1 MELYIRIID
10 GAPFEHPIFGDN
22 FREAFPEVDTDN
34 LPTHFAKFV
43 RVPEPDYGVY
53 EVYEGCTY
61 QWDGDVVTD
70 VHHIRAMTEEE
81 KIAKQQTVKDS
92 WAAKNGPESWV
103 FDEASCAYIPPV
115 PYPTDGKIYEWD
127 EPTTSWI
134 EVIE

>member
-22 FREAFPEVDTDN
+22 FRQAFPDIDTND
-34 LPTHFAKFV
+34 LPPHFASFV
-43 RVPEPDYGVY
+43 RVPVPSYGIY
-53 EVYEGCTY
+53 EVYDGCTY
-61 QWDGDVVTD
+61 EWEGASVTD
-70 VHHIRAMTEEE
+70 VHHVRAMTEEE

-134 EVIE
+134 EVTE